1 MKAVWKRSPGLH
13 IWLSCLAAFFVSFAI
28 VRQNH
33 VDVNGL
39 CQRILLPWEQ
49 WLGELCDCVS
59 VSVAEVLIITL
70 LVGAF
75 FALTWWIRRLIAT
88 RFNGRVIYRGI
99 LIAGCVSLTAWAGFC
114 LLWTPFY
121 SAESFQEK
129 SGIVARG
136 GTIEELGKLTA
147 QFAIELCDCAD
158 TVPRDENGCFA
169 VPRQEILAQAARSY
183 DGLYRE
189 FPFLKLSART
199 PKAFATSR
207 VLSAMNFTGFYFPF
221 TGEANVNVDS
231 PAAYLPATIC
241 HEMAHQRGI
250 ASEQECNFLGVL
262 AAIRSDNEAYQY
274 SGYLEGYTYL
284 SNALYRIDQNA
295 WQAIR
300 DSLPEAVLSD
310 LRANTLYWRQFE
322 GPVKQTAQRVYNG
335 FLKINGDALGIL
347 SYGTMV
353 DLLLAYYG

>member
-1 MKAVWKRSPGLH
+1 MKKVWRRSRGLH
-13 IWLSCLAAFFVSFAI
+13 IWLSCLAAFFAAFAI
-28 VRQNH
+28 LRQNH
-33 VDVNGL
+33 VPVNGL
-39 CQRILLPWEQ
+39 CQHVLLPWEQ
-49 WLGELCDCVS
+49 LMRRMCSCVS

-70 LVGAF
+70 LMAAF
-75 FALTWWIRRLIAT
+75 FALTWWIRRLIVT
-88 RFNGRVIYRGI
+88 RFDGLVFYRG
-99 LIAGCVSLTAWAGFC
+99 VLTAVCAVLTVWAGFC

-136 GTIEELGKLTA
+136 GTIAELQELTA
-147 QFAIELCDCAD
+147 RFAAELSDCAD
-158 TVPRDENGCFA
+158 TVTRDENGCFA
-169 VPRQEILAQAARSY
+169 VPRQEILAQAVQSY
-183 DGLYRE
+183 DGLYEE
-189 FPFLKLSART
+189 FPFLELSSRV

-207 VLSAMNFTGFYFPF
+207 VLSALNFTGFYFPF

-262 AAIRSDNEAYQY
+262 AAVRSDRAAYRY
-274 SGYLEGYTYL
+274 SGYLTGYIYL
-284 SNALYRIDQNA
+284 SNALYRVDKDA

-300 DSLPEAVLSD
+300 DTLPETVLCD
-310 LRANTLYWRQFE
+310 IHANTLYWRQFE
-322 GPVKQTAQRVYNG
+322 GPVKQTAQTVYDA
-335 FLKINGDALGIL
+335 FLKVNGDALGIL

-353 DLLLAYYG
+353 DLLLAYYA